1 MGFLIRYT
9 KYSHREQKKA
19 PKFKHFPNLDEVAN
33 FVFGL
38 VDRSDF
44 KQLFKDSLPVD
55 DADLQVKLDD
65 LETSAAIDELANIT
79 DEDDR
84 RALWEILDLEF
95 GTP

>member
-1 MGFLIRYT
+1 
-9 KYSHREQKKA
+9 
-19 PKFKHFPNLDEVAN
+19 
-33 FVFGL
+33 L